1 MRPLVRFV
9 ILVAVVTVVTV
20 TAFGCSP
27 RGGDGGDA
35 SDSRGRDAFESL
47 PGAIY
52 DPPRPAAPL
61 RLSGAD
67 GVPFD
72 LGAQRGRVVLVFFG
86 FTACPDVCPATLD
99 RWVRVR
105 AALGADSTR
114 VRFVFASIDP
124 ERDTPA
130 AAEAYAK
137 RFDPTFV
144 GLSGTRAAV
153 EETAR
158 AWGVALD
165 SGGAP
170 THTTQVFVVDSK
182 GLVRWGYGRS
192 ASVEEIT
199 RGIRASF

>member
-1 MRPLVRFV
+1 MRRLARSAT
-9 ILVAVVTVVTV
+9 LVAVVAVA
-20 TAFGCSP
+20 AFGCSP
-27 RGGDGGDA
+27 RGGDNGGAPDG
-35 SDSRGRDAFESL
+35 RGNDPFESL
-47 PGAIY
+47 PGAVY

-61 RLSGAD
+61 RLAGAD

-72 LGAQRGRVVLVFFG
+72 LAAQRGRVVLVFFG
-86 FTACPDVCPATLD
+86 FTACPDVCPATLE
-99 RWVRVR
+99 RWARVR

-124 ERDTPA
+124 ERDTPSGA
-130 AAEAYAK
+130 ATYAK
-137 RFDPTFV
+137 RFHPSFV
-144 GLSGTRAAV
+144 GLSGTRTEV

-158 AWGVALD
+158 AWGVALG

-170 THTTQVFVVDSK
+170 THTTQVFVVDSR